1 MEIDMSKPLV
11 RMVKLNG
18 LQYNA
23 NRDPAAYRRVA
34 GQPFHLEALLDGRGE
49 ARCNVADE
57 RGVSLASQSV
67 PRPGTFSCELKFER
81 AGSRVVTLRVE
92 SGGEKFE
99 QALRLDALAHAWIG

>member
-1 MEIDMSKPLV
+1 MSRPLL

-34 GQPFHLEALLDGRGE
+34 GQPFHLEAWLEGKGE
-49 ARCNVADE
+49 ARCNVLDE

-67 PRPGTFSCELKFER
+67 PRPGKFSCELKFER

-92 SGGEKFE
+92 SGGEKFA
-99 QALRLDALAHAWIG
+99 QALRLDVLAHAWIG